1 MKDFIKNKI
10 DGEIFAM
17 KRSAITGFN
26 VKLSM
31 AAGRTYIVHCSDGMM
46 VLPLFKCPSSEEAE
60 AWVDEQLAI
69 LEEQNEPKV
78 LAKEK
83 PSKAE

>member
-69 LEEQNEPKV
+69 LEGNHEPEV
-78 LAKEK
+78 LEERGKGK
-83 PSKAE
+83 